1 MAVAIPMKIRQQVLA
16 DCDAGMGTTA
26 AARKHHVSPAWVR
39 RLKQYRRE
47 RGEIAPRKGGGA
59 RASLTK
65 IDRGQLAQLVHQRPD
80 ATLVELGQALGIVCA
95 KSAIWKALRTLKLSY
110 KKSRFAPPS
119 RTGPMWPSVGRLGV

>member
-1 MAVAIPMKIRQQVLA
+1 MAVAIPKKIRQQVLA

-26 AARKHHVSPAWVR
+26 APRKRHCSPAWVR

-80 ATLVELGQALGIVCA
+80 ATLVELGQRVRIVWA
-95 KSAIWKALRTLKLSY
+95 NSALR
-110 KKSRFAPPS
+110 
-119 RTGPMWPSVGRLGV
+119 